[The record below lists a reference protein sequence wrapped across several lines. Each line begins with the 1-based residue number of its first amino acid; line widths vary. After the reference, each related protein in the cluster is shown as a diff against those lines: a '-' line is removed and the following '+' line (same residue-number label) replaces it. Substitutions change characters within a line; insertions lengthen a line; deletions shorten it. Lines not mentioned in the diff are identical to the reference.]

1 MKKCVFT
8 KVTSVVAIVLIAVC
22 GVWAIQA
29 CKEKDKVENKTI
41 IFYSDFYSVN
51 CPVDSISI
59 YIDNNY
65 VGKLL
70 KSYIPG
76 STQVGTRDSE
86 NTLETKVS
94 KGKHTYLAKINGGCN
109 VYWSGEFDAIVDL
122 EINLKMSE
130 SKKTENEAMK
140 LNGTTWKLI
149 SIVDMVSN
157 KSRAPEPNKDD
168 NFMIKFQDKDLINGY
183 LAINT
188 INGRYYVD
196 YSRHTIEM
204 SVTSSTFADDSP
216 DGYAFLQYIKNV
228 NKFVVTNDILKLFYN
243 DIVCLEL
250 ERR

>member
-1 MKKCVFT
+1 MKKHVFT

-94 KGKHTYLAKINGGCN
+94 KGKHTYLAKTNGGCN

-140 LNGTTWKLI
+140 LNGTAWKLI

-168 NFMIKFQDKDLINGY
+168 NFMIKFQDKDLING
-183 LAINT
+183 
-188 INGRYYVD
+188 
-196 YSRHTIEM
+196 
-204 SVTSSTFADDSP
+204 SSTFADDSP

>member
-1 MKKCVFT
+1 
-8 KVTSVVAIVLIAVC
+8 
-22 GVWAIQA
+22 
-29 CKEKDKVENKTI
+29 
-41 IFYSDFYSVN
+41 
-51 CPVDSISI
+51 
-59 YIDNNY
+59 
-65 VGKLL
+65 
-70 KSYIPG
+70 
-76 STQVGTRDSE
+76 
-86 NTLETKVS
+86 
-94 KGKHTYLAKINGGCN
+94 
-109 VYWSGEFDAIVDL
+109 
-122 EINLKMSE
+122 MSE